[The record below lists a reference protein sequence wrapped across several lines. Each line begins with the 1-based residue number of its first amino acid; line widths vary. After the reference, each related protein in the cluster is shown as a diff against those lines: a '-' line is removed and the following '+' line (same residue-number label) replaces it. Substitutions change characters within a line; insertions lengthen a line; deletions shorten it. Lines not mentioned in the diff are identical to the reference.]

1 VRLSGS
7 VKIQITF
14 LSKPA
19 PTGFPFSQ
27 IAIYWKNIQSWE
39 QFMHVEAPCKVNLHL
54 RILEKRSDGFHN
66 LESVFAL
73 LAFGDSLEVS
83 VLPGRSGATSLVME
97 PDGRNGP
104 GFSWNE
110 LASLAP
116 EKNLVYKAAVLFREQ
131 TGFDGDLSVK
141 ITKSVPPGSGLGG
154 GSSDAAAALCAFNSV
169 AGKPLSPGKLLAAA
183 ARLGSDVPFFLS
195 GGTAAW
201 VSGRGEVLQPLFPSF
216 SEYGVLLIFPGFQS
230 ATAEAYDFL
239 DKNREKADEGPAKDE
254 LIAALEK
261 SPALWPFK
269 NDFLLA
275 FLANGGDRRDC
286 YASILGGLEDSGALF
301 RGLSGSGSACFGVYR
316 SKKDAER
323 AKIDLETKY
332 CVQNTNFL
340 ALRPF
345 WH

>member
-1 VRLSGS
+1 M
-7 VKIQITF
+7 
-14 LSKPA
+14 
-19 PTGFPFSQ
+19 
-27 IAIYWKNIQSWE
+27 Y
-39 QFMHVEAPCKVNLHL
+39 VEAPCKVNLHL

-83 VLPGRSGATSLVME
+83 VLPGGSGVTSLIME
-97 PDGRNGP
+97 PESGSGL
-104 GFSWNE
+104 FWNE
-110 LASLAP
+110 MTSLPP
-116 EKNLVYKAAVLFREQ
+116 EKNIVYRAASLFREQ

-141 ITKSVPPGSGLGG
+141 IRKSVPPGSGLGG
-154 GSSDAAAALCAFNSV
+154 GSSDAAAALFAFNCA
-169 AGKPLSPGKLLAAA
+169 AGKPLSPEKLLVVA

-201 VSGRGEVLQPLFPSF
+201 VSGRGERLEPLFPPF
-216 SEYGVLLIFPGFQS
+216 SGYGVLLVFPGFQS
-230 ATAEAYDFL
+230 VTAEAYDFL
-239 DKNREKADEGPAKDE
+239 DKNRENGVNEAVPAKDE

-261 SPALWPFK
+261 SPSRWPFK
-269 NDFLLA
+269 NDFLSA
-275 FLANGGDRRDC
+275 FLENGGDRGDC
-286 YASILGGLEDSGALF
+286 YASILGSLEDSGALF

-316 SKKDAER
+316 SEEDAER

>member
-1 VRLSGS
+1 M
-7 VKIQITF
+7 
-14 LSKPA
+14 
-19 PTGFPFSQ
+19 
-27 IAIYWKNIQSWE
+27 Y
-39 QFMHVEAPCKVNLHL
+39 VEAPCKVNLHL

-83 VLPGRSGATSLVME
+83 VLPGSSGVTGLVME
-97 PDGRNGP
+97 PEGCSGLFRD
-104 GFSWNE
+104 E
-110 LASLAP
+110 IVSLPP
-116 EKNLVYKAAVLFREQ
+116 EKNIVYKAAALFRGE

-141 ITKSVPPGSGLGG
+141 IRKAVPPGSGLGG
-154 GSSDAAAALCAFNSV
+154 GSSDAAAALFAFNCV
-169 AGKPLSPGKLLAAA
+169 AGKPLSPEKLLAAA

-195 GGTAAW
+195 GETAAW
-201 VSGRGEVLQPLFPSF
+201 VSGRGELLRPLFPPF
-216 SEYGVLLIFPGFQS
+216 SGYGVLLVFPGFQS

-239 DKNREKADEGPAKDE
+239 DKNRENGAGEAPAPARDE

-261 SPALWPFK
+261 PPSQWPFK
-269 NDFLLA
+269 NDFLSA
-275 FLANGGDRRDC
+275 FLENGGDRGDR
-286 YASILGGLEDSGALF
+286 YASILGSLEDSGALF

-316 SKKDAER
+316 SGDDAER
-323 AKIDLETKY
+323 AKIDLKAKY